1 MSGTSNIN
9 IITPEEA
16 GTLPGLLRERTR
28 RSPEDT
34 GYRFHDG
41 AGWRDLSWAALTT
54 EAARRQAALAAAG
67 LQPGDRVALMLGN
80 GWQWV
85 AFEQAALGLGLV
97 VVPLYVNDRPD
108 NVAFILRETGSRILL
123 LGEAAQW
130 AELAEALAPL
140 VDQADGLQVLVC
152 RGPAEPPCVALADW
166 LPAGDHAFRVEVDG
180 CERLATIVYTSGTVG
195 RPKGVMLS
203 HRNILWNAYAC
214 HRCNAVSRDDVFLSF
229 LPLSHTLE
237 RTVGYYLPMMAGA
250 TVAYNREVAVLAED
264 LQQVRPTVLISV
276 PRIYERIHDRIL
288 AQLQQR
294 PAPARA
300 LFRAA
305 VTVGWRHFLWRQGR
319 GGRHPAFLAWPLLRA
334 LVAAKVQAR
343 LGGRLRIAVCGGAPL
358 SETVARTFIG
368 LGVPLLQGYG
378 MTEASPVV
386 SANRL
391 DDNVP
396 ASVGRPLPEVE
407 VRIGDESELLVRS
420 PGVMQGY
427 WQRAEATAEAIDEA
441 GWLHTGDK
449 ARLDEAGRIYITGR
463 LKDIIVLANG
473 EKVPPAD
480 MEMAITLHPLFEQ
493 VLVCGE
499 CRPYLAAVVVLNPR
513 EWEKLARTRGL
524 DPDDPAALNAPAV
537 QEQVLAIMGQQLRA
551 FPGYAQVRRVAL
563 TLAPWTVENG
573 LLTPTLK
580 LRRNRIMAHHEK
592 EIEALYAGH

>member
-1 MSGTSNIN
+1 MKPGNID
-9 IITPEEA
+9 IITPREA
-16 GTLPGLLRERTR
+16 GTLPGLLRERAR
-28 RSPEDT
+28 RTPEDT

-41 AGWRDLSWAALTT
+41 AGWRDLSWGALTA

-80 GWQWV
+80 GWQWA

-130 AELAEALAPL
+130 TELAEALAGL
-140 VDQADGLQVLVC
+140 SGLQVLVC

-166 LPAGDHAFRVEVDG
+166 LPAGDHVFRVEVDG
-180 CERLATIVYTSGTVG
+180 GDRLATIVYTSGTVG

-203 HRNILWNAYAC
+203 HHNILWNAYAC

-288 AQLQQR
+288 AQLQHR
-294 PAPARA
+294 PALARN

-305 VTVGWRHFLWRQGR
+305 VTVGWQHFLWRQGR
-319 GGRHPAFLAWPLLRA
+319 GGWHPAFLAWPLLRT

-396 ASVGRPLPEVE
+396 SSVGRPLPEVE
-407 VRIGDESELLVRS
+407 VRIGDEAELLVRS

-427 WQRAEATAEAIDEA
+427 WQRPEATAEAIDEA

-449 ARLDEAGRIYITGR
+449 ARLDDSGHLYITGR

-499 CRPYLAAVVVLNPR
+499 CRPYLAAVAVLNR
-513 EWEKLARTRGL
+513 GEWEKLARTRGL

-563 TLAPWTVENG
+563 TLEPWTVENG

-580 LRRNRIMAHHEK
+580 PRRNRIMAHHEK